1 MIKAVLFDLDGTLI
15 DSESYYVN
23 GTIEWLS
30 RCGINIDFK
39 TASKIIGLTMEDTY
53 SYIAKVSGLDLKIV
67 LDKNNSYFLNEN
79 PLDFKKLIFRDVK
92 KCFEELK
99 KQNLKISICSMSP
112 YDYIKDFIEE
122 CGLTEYVDS
131 FYSGDD
137 CKYTKPNPEIYIKAI
152 TDLKLNKKEI
162 LIVEDAPS
170 GLKAGKDSGAYVV
183 ARNDAKFGLNQDD
196 ALYILEDLKE
206 LSTII
211 MEINNGKYD

>member
-30 RCGINIDFK
+30 KCGIHIDFK
-39 TASKIIGLTMEDTY
+39 TGSGIIGKTMDDTY
-53 SYIAKVSGLDLKIV
+53 SYIAQISGLDLDTIIK
-67 LDKNNSYFLNEN
+67 KNTDYFLSQN
-79 PLDFKKLIFRDVK
+79 PLKFKNVIFKDVK
-92 KCFEELK
+92 NCFEDLK
-99 KQNLKISICSMSP
+99 KQNYKIGICSMSP
-112 YDYIKDFIEE
+112 NEYIKQFINE
-122 CGLTEYVDS
+122 CGLSKYVDIT
-131 FYSGDD
+131 YSGDD
-137 CKYTKPNPEIYIKAI
+137 CKHNKPNPEIYIKAI
-152 TDLKLNKKEI
+152 NDLQLNSKDV

-170 GLKAGKDSGAYVV
+170 GLKAGIDSGAYVI

-206 LSTII
+206 LNTII

>member
-30 RCGINIDFK
+30 KCGINIDFL
-39 TASKIIGLTMEDTY
+39 TVSGIIGKTNEDTY
-53 SYIAKVSGLDLKIV
+53 SYISEISGLDIETIAK
-67 LDKNNSYFLNEN
+67 KNTNYFTNIN
-79 PLDFKKLIFRDVK
+79 PLDFKKLLFKDVI

-99 KQNLKISICSMSP
+99 KQNIIIAICSMSP
-112 YDYIKDFIEE
+112 NEYINKFIDDCE
-122 CGLTEYVDS
+122 LNKYIDHY
-131 FYSGDD
+131 YSGHD
-137 CKYTKPNPEIYIKAI
+137 CKYTKPNPEIYNKAI
-152 TDLKLNKKEI
+152 DSLKLNKKDV

-183 ARNDAKFGLNQDD
+183 ARNNAKFGLNQDN

-206 LSTII
+206 LTTII